1 MIQLIVGNKGSG
13 KTKKLIDQVN
23 EALRTSKGEIV
34 CIEKGAKLTYD
45 LNHKVRLIDVDSYGI
60 SGFDMFYGFLAG
72 LMAENYD
79 ITEIFIDGIFK
90 ICGKDYDDFGEFLEK
105 LDTLSAEYEV
115 QFSLTV
121 SADLMELPVTVQKFA

>member
-23 EALRTSKGEIV
+23 EALRISKGEIV

-72 LMAENYD
+72 MMAENYD

-90 ICGKDYDDFGEFLEK
+90 ICNRDYDDFGEFLEK
-105 LDTLSAEYEV
+105 LDTLSSEYEV
-115 QFSLTV
+115 QFALTV
-121 SADLMELPVTVQKFA
+121 SADMMELPAAVQKFA